1 MNKLINKNVF
11 ITGAS
16 SGIGKA
22 CAEEFACEGSN
33 LILCARRLTRLKTLK
48 KSLEKKYKIKVLI
61 FELDVKKK
69 KDVERVIRH
78 LPKEWKNIDV
88 LLNNA
93 GLARGFSKIYDAD
106 TEHWEEM
113 IDTNIKGLLYVT
125 RNIIPFM
132 AKRNSGHVIN
142 IGSTAGHEV
151 YPMGNVYC
159 ASKFAVRALTQAI
172 RLDVLD
178 KNIRVSSVDP
188 GMVLTE
194 FSNVRFSGN
203 QKRANKVYEGLTPLS
218 PKDVA
223 EAVLFCASRAANVN
237 INEIILT
244 PISQASS
251 TQVFRNN
258 TTKK

>member
-1 MNKLINKNVF
+1 MKKLKNKIVF

-22 CAEEFACEGSN
+22 CAEQFASEGSN
-33 LILCARRLTRLKTLK
+33 LILCARRLARLKTLK
-48 KSLEKKYKIKVLI
+48 KSLEKKYKVKVLI
-61 FELDVKKK
+61 FELDVRVKS
-69 KDVERVIRH
+69 DVEKVIRSVS
-78 LPKEWKNIDV
+78 KEWKSIDI

-93 GLARGFSKIYDAD
+93 GLARGFSKIYDAN

-125 RNIIPFM
+125 RNIIPLM
-132 AKRNSGHVIN
+132 TKRISGHVIN

-159 ASKFAVRALTQAI
+159 ASKFAVKALTQSI

-178 KNIRVSSVDP
+178 KKIRVSSVDP

-194 FSNVRFSGN
+194 FSKVRFSGDED
-203 QKRANKVYEGLTPLS
+203 RADKVYEGVNPLS

-223 EAVLFCASRAANVN
+223 EAVLFCATRPKNVN
-237 INEIILT
+237 INEVILT

-251 TQVFRNN
+251 TQIFRKV
-258 TTKK
+258 TKK